1 MPLKKSFLDICLAFS
16 VYLTVILGLAIFG
29 YFYFL
34 PVITATSL
42 LILLSLYFVI
52 RSFQRWKWKRISKY
66 GLASIII
73 IFLFSLI
80 IGIFHHDLPTSR
92 DDLSY
97 IYGAD
102 RLVDSHS
109 LKWEDYFSRPV
120 HGVRN
125 LEDNLFTSQFLPI
138 YIAYLAVYYLFG
150 GLSLLFWANVL
161 LMVFTLGTIYYLV
174 KNLAGEKGSLLA
186 LIFLLSSYV
195 FFWFPKRTN
204 VENIFIFLIWF
215 GLWMLTE
222 AINKKRPLYLFY
234 ELIPFSLLSLTRAEG
249 LIFFA
254 FYLIISVLLI
264 IFKFRKELKD
274 KVYLFLLPILAMAVN
289 FILFYYYIK
298 FYKANYII
306 TQAIDVLESF
316 NLNNLYALTIII
328 SIFSSFVVICLYI
341 RKKINY
347 QKLLFWIIL
356 GTVALFELYIFL
368 LVKSD
373 SLTWVFY
380 RTQYVLENFVFY
392 FYFIYIFIILFGLR
406 KKIFTNQ
413 EFTLTIVLLPA
424 FLFIIEPNIALDQP
438 WFMRRFYPT
447 LIPLFIILSAV
458 VLARLE
464 LKRKKLVYLVTFL
477 ILIGLIFNGPIIFA
491 VEHKR
496 IRSQLEEFNSKFPR
510 DSLILMNPGWSW
522 QKIAILQH
530 YFYGYNALPNFD
542 LYRSEEFK
550 NDLPGLVNQYP
561 SWEND
566 DNDLINIINWKND
579 QSERRLIDLLNNYNQ
594 VYVVTDRKNS
604 NLFDGFSDDN
614 LEKVDNFNFS
624 YQELQ
629 KESNITGYIKSNS
642 KIELNR
648 IRKLQNNI
656 PPNRII
662 EQDLSLDIYKVI
674 EPLNYNPIQYVLDA
688 NQKQDG
694 DYIYRVLSESD
705 LKGDRDEIKSLIGDI
720 EIVSGE

>member
-1 MPLKKSFLDICLAFS
+1 
-16 VYLTVILGLAIFG
+16 
-29 YFYFL
+29 
-34 PVITATSL
+34 
-42 LILLSLYFVI
+42 
-52 RSFQRWKWKRISKY
+52 
-66 GLASIII
+66 
-73 IFLFSLI
+73 
-80 IGIFHHDLPTSR
+80 
-92 DDLSY
+92 
-97 IYGAD
+97 
-102 RLVDSHS
+102 
-109 LKWEDYFSRPV
+109 
-120 HGVRN
+120 
-125 LEDNLFTSQFLPI
+125 
-138 YIAYLAVYYLFG
+138 
-150 GLSLLFWANVL
+150 
-161 LMVFTLGTIYYLV
+161 
-174 KNLAGEKGSLLA
+174 
-186 LIFLLSSYV
+186 
-195 FFWFPKRTN
+195 
-204 VENIFIFLIWF
+204 
-215 GLWMLTE
+215 
-222 AINKKRPLYLFY
+222 
-234 ELIPFSLLSLTRAEG
+234 
-249 LIFFA
+249 
-254 FYLIISVLLI
+254 
-264 IFKFRKELKD
+264 
-274 KVYLFLLPILAMAVN
+274 
-289 FILFYYYIK
+289 
-298 FYKANYII
+298 
-306 TQAIDVLESF
+306 
-316 NLNNLYALTIII
+316 
-328 SIFSSFVVICLYI
+328 
-341 RKKINY
+341 
-347 QKLLFWIIL
+347 
-356 GTVALFELYIFL
+356 
-368 LVKSD
+368 
-373 SLTWVFY
+373 
-380 RTQYVLENFVFY
+380 
-392 FYFIYIFIILFGLR
+392 
-406 KKIFTNQ
+406 
-413 EFTLTIVLLPA
+413 
-424 FLFIIEPNIALDQP
+424 
-438 WFMRRFYPT
+438 MRRFYPT